1 MTFENDKGRRTRS
14 NLSSLRAR
22 LILLVAL
29 AVLPLLGLTLYTSLD
44 QRQLAVTE
52 VQETALRLVRLASTE
67 QARMILGTRQLLI
80 GLAQLREVHQHDSTA
95 CSTLFAEL
103 LKAYPLY
110 ANLGAM
116 GQNGDL
122 YCSALP
128 MSGPINA
135 ADRTYFRRAVE
146 SEGFAIGDYQIGRIT
161 KVATINFGYP
171 ILDNQG
177 KIEGVVFAALSL
189 SWLNHLVTEADLPKG
204 STFSV
209 TDRRGTILTRYPEP
223 EKWVGTANP
232 EPLGVHLAQTLSTG
246 VAEAREPDGTMR
258 LVGFTP
264 LIGSGNAGDVY
275 VSIGIPKRVAYA
287 EPNRVLTRNLIWI
300 TLIAFAAFAAAWI
313 GGDFFILRRVDKL
326 VSVVQRLGKGELNAR
341 VGPPYTDG
349 EFGRLAETFDE
360 MAASLQTNATVLE
373 HQGTHDL
380 LTGLPNRLFL
390 RDHLR
395 SAVLAE
401 RDEKTSVALLLVAL
415 DGFKEINDTIGHQ
428 NGDLLLQQVG
438 QRLRGI
444 FGEAA
449 VLARFGGDEF
459 AVLRPQ
465 ADTQQATQCAQT
477 ILKAFEEPFVLEKLL
492 VAVEASVGIAFYPEH
507 GKDPD
512 LLLRRAE
519 VAMYLAKE
527 EKTGYAVYTPEKDQ
541 YSPKRLTLLAE
552 LRRAIEEQ
560 QLFLLYEP
568 KIDIR
573 SGTATGV
580 EALVRWRHPQ
590 LGIVPPDQ
598 FIALAER
605 TGLIKPLTFWVLN
618 EAMRQCKSWH
628 QSGLSV
634 SVAVNLSSRNL
645 ETDLVDHISRLAES
659 HNLAPKWLELEITE
673 GTIMRDPEHA
683 RGILARLGEMGIKIS
698 IDDFGTGYSS
708 LSYLSNLPVDELKI
722 DKSFVMRM
730 TTDEN
735 SAVIVRSTI
744 DLAHQLG
751 LKVIAEGVET
761 QDILNRLEGLGCDAA
776 QGYYISR
783 AISGSDMTELLRRFS
798 PPTRNNLRSVGW
810 LGLFGGP
817 ALGRISNTLPAHTHD
832 KSIQPQSV

>member
-80 GLAQLREVHQHDSTA
+80 GLAQLREVHQRDGTV

-110 ANLGAM
+110 ANLGAI
-116 GQNGDL
+116 GRNGDL

-171 ILDNQG
+171 ILNNQG

-223 EKWVGTANP
+223 EKWVGTTNP

-246 VAEAREPDGTMR
+246 VAEAREPDGTIR

-275 VSIGIPKRVAYA
+275 VSIGIPKQVAYA

-326 VSVVQRLGKGELNAR
+326 VGVVQRLGKGELNAR

-373 HQGTHDL
+373 HQSTHDL

-477 ILKAFEEPFVLEKLL
+477 ILTAFEEPFVLEKLL

-507 GKDPD
+507 GEDPD

-527 EKTGYAVYTPEKDQ
+527 EKTGYAVYAPEKDQ

-552 LRRAIEEQ
+552 LRRAIEER

-573 SGTATGV
+573 SETATGV

-645 ETDLVDHISRLAES
+645 ENDLVDHISRLAES
-659 HNLAPKWLELEITE
+659 HNLAPKWLGLEITE

-776 QGYYISR
+776 QGYYFSR
-783 AISGSDMTELLRRFS
+783 AISGSDMTELLRRLS
-798 PPTRNNLRSVGW
+798 PPTRNNLRSVG
-810 LGLFGGP
+810 
-817 ALGRISNTLPAHTHD
+817 
-832 KSIQPQSV
+832 